1 MTAPRCCGRLRPDP
15 LARARQCLLLLHG
28 GFAAAQAGP
37 PLSVCVCLLSPEAAA
52 EGMRRRPASCRWA
65 AGHDASWDVL
75 PLHFPD
81 KTRSGR
87 RNGREKVEAWDT
99 FQALP
104 LDVWRRRHPPAC
116 CGCCAAHACCS
127 GCWCRL
133 ARLLP
138 PSGGSSAH
146 SSGRKAGTEGAGRW
160 ALGLAE

>member
-37 PLSVCVCLLSPEAAA
+37 PLSLCVCLLSPEAAA
-52 EGMRRRPASCRWA
+52 EGEDQLLA
-65 AGHDASWDVL
+65 AGLQVMTQAGMFCPCISRIKL
-75 PLHFPD
+75 APEEEMGE
-81 KTRSGR
+81 R
-87 RNGREKVEAWDT
+87 KVEAWDT

-104 LDVWRRRHPPAC
+104 LDVCRRRHPPAC